1 MPLVNIKP
9 VLAEAKAQKY
19 AVAAFNP
26 VDYSSMRA
34 MVKAAEEVNA
44 PVIIQTSAK
53 TINYYSHEALYGW
66 MQEIAGDSPVPVV
79 LHLDHGKDL
88 DMIRK
93 CIDTGWTSVMIDG
106 SHLPFDENLSETRK
120 VVDWATAA
128 NVGVEAEIGQILGV
142 EDDMVVT
149 EEESHLTDPNEAE
162 KFCRELDLSAFA
174 AAIGTAHGYYKGE
187 PKVEFGLIEDINKRT
202 NVPMAL
208 HGGTGLSD
216 EVIQRCIALGCAKIN
231 ISTNLKHVF
240 VDSFVDYHKANPKD
254 YEPLRVIEAQF
265 VALKELFK
273 EKITQFGGANRGAEV
288 LSKVA

>member
-1 MPLVNIKP
+1 MPLVNLKP
-9 VLAEAKAQKY
+9 VLAEAKSQGY

-26 VDYSSMRA
+26 VDYASMKA
-34 MVKAAEEVNA
+34 MVAAAEELNA

-66 MQEIAGDSPVPVV
+66 MQEIAADSPVPVV

-93 CIDTGWTSVMIDG
+93 CVEMGWTSVMIDW
-106 SHLPFDENLSETRK
+106 SHEPFDVNLETTRK
-120 VVDWATAA
+120 VVALASAA
-128 NVGVEAEIGQILGV
+128 NIGVEAEIGQILGV
-142 EDDMVVT
+142 EDDMVVS
-149 EEESHLTDPNEAE
+149 EEESHLTDPSEAE
-162 KFCRELDLSAFA
+162 KFCRELDLAAFA

-187 PKVEFGLIEDINKRT
+187 PNVAFGLIEEINRRT
-202 NVPMAL
+202 DTPMAL

-216 EVIQRCIALGCAKIN
+216 EVIQRCIKLGCAKIN

-240 VDSFVDYHKANPKD
+240 VDSFVDYHRQNPKD
-254 YEPLRVIEAQF
+254 YEPLRVLKAQYE
-265 VALKELFK
+265 ALKGLFK
-273 EKITQFGGANRGAEV
+273 SKITQFGGANRAGEV

>member
-1 MPLVNIKP
+1 MPMVNIRP
-9 VLAEAKAQKY
+9 LLADAKANGY
-19 AVAAFNP
+19 AIAAFNP
-26 VDYSSMRA
+26 VDYASMKA
-34 MVKAAEEVNA
+34 MVAAAEELNA

-66 MQEIAGDSPVPVV
+66 MKEIAGDSPVPVV

-106 SHLPFDENLSETRK
+106 SHLPFD
-120 VVDWATAA
+120 AA
-128 NVGVEAEIGQILGV
+128 GIGIEAEIGQILGV
-142 EDDMVVT
+142 EDDMVVS
-149 EEESHLTDPNEAE
+149 EDESHLTDPGEAE

-187 PKVEFGLIEDINKRT
+187 PKVEFGLIEEINKRT

-216 EVIQRCIALGCAKIN
+216 EVIQRCIRLGCAKIN

-240 VDSFVDYHKANPKD
+240 IDSFVDYHRNKPKD
-254 YEPLRVIEAQF
+254 YEPLRVLGAQF
-265 VALKELFK
+265 EALKALFMQ
-273 EKITQFGGANRGAEV
+273 KIEQFGGKGRGPSA

>member
-9 VLAEAKAQKY
+9 VLAEAKSQGY

-26 VDYSSMRA
+26 VDYASMRA
-34 MVKAAEEVNA
+34 MVKAAEELNA

-53 TINYYSHEALYGW
+53 TINYYSHEALFSW
-66 MQEIAGDSPVPVV
+66 MQEIAGSSPVPVV

-88 DMIRK
+88 DMIKK

-106 SHLPFDENLSETRK
+106 SHLPFEENLATTRK
-120 VVDWATAA
+120 VNEWATAA
-128 NVGVEAEIGQILGV
+128 GIGIEAEIGQILGV
-142 EDDMVVT
+142 EDDMVVSA
-149 EEESHLTDPNEAE
+149 EESHLTDPGEAE
-162 KFCRELDLSAFA
+162 RFCAELDLAAFA
-174 AAIGTAHGYYKGE
+174 AAIGTAHGYYKGD

-202 NVPMAL
+202 EVPMAL

-216 EVIQRCIALGCAKIN
+216 EVIQRCIKIGCAKIN

-240 VDSFVDYHKANPKD
+240 VDSFVDYHRQNPKD
-254 YEPLRVIEAQF
+254 YEPLRVLDAQF
-265 VALKELFK
+265 AALKELFK
-273 EKITQFGGANRGAEV
+273 AKIAQFGGSNRGGEV